1 MATDPSSPERRE
13 EPAGTGILLAVAAAI
28 AAALGGWS
36 SVLAD
41 RGSDTW
47 HEAVREHVK
56 QAAGAVE
63 DIRFVYDEEAPTAL
77 QVAEARI
84 LSDEYRK
91 AAGKASGLARE
102 IVLIEGDAQEEAA
115 GVLEAGSEMA
125 TDPRYDDPQTDGF
138 DVGLRL
144 AHVRQENPGL
154 LTLRPGATQDEGSR
168 LSAKASLLLL
178 ATVPV
183 ALAFVCGALVYGFPR
198 WGRALVVA
206 GFAFVAVGVV
216 AAVAIGVVV

>member
-41 RGSDTW
+41 AGSDTW

-63 DIRFVYDEEAPTAL
+63 DIRFVYDEEALTAL

-84 LSDEYRK
+84 LSDEYR
-91 AAGKASGLARE
+91 AAGGRTTGLPRE
-102 IVLIEGDAQEEAA
+102 ILVVEGDGQEEAA
-115 GVLEAGSEMA
+115 AVLEAGSEMA
-125 TDPRYDDPQTDGF
+125 RDPRYDDPRSDGF
-138 DVGLRL
+138 DVALRL
-144 AHVRQENPGL
+144 ADVRQENPGL
-154 LTLRPGATQDEGSR
+154 LALRPGATQDEGSR

-178 ATVPV
+178 ATVLV
-183 ALAFVCGALVYGFPR
+183 AVAFVCGALVYGFPG

-206 GFAFVAVGVV
+206 GFVFVGLGVA
-216 AAVAIGVVV
+216 AAVAIGVGV